1 MGHPARRRY
10 VSPPCALV
18 PLPRRVVFYVC
29 VLARTYLVRSVVLLS
44 ARDLTAQ
51 QPKDDRHGGDHGHE
65 RHDHHHR

>member
-1 MGHPARRRY
+1 
-10 VSPPCALV
+10 
-18 PLPRRVVFYVC
+18 
-29 VLARTYLVRSVVLLS
+29 VLLS